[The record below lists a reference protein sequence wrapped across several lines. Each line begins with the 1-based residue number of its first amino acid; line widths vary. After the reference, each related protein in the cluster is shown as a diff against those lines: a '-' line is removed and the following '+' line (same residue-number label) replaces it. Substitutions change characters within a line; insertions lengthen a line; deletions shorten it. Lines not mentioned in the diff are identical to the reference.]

1 VVAGR
6 VVNRALAVDFR
17 AVDLRAVLLLAA
29 DLRVDVRPV
38 GLRADDFL
46 VVFRAVDFRVD
57 FRVAAA
63 LRARDLRVA
72 AAFLPAVT
80 LFGDLRAVLFFAADF
95 RVVLFFAADFRVAFR
110 VVFRV
115 DFRVAAA
122 LRARDLRVAAAFL
135 PAATLFGD
143 LRAVLFFAA
152 MDLASLCGL
161 PSTAPSVL
169 IAYLPR
175 GKPFYTWSMPNPENL
190 TRDEA
195 LSRARLIHDVR
206 YEVALD
212 LTSPESFVSQTLV
225 RFGCAEPGGTTHL
238 DLAAISIESV
248 ELNGQAVPAGAV
260 EGNRIHLSGLAEEN
274 EARVVATCAYNR
286 TELGMHRF
294 QDPVDGEVYLHTHL
308 EPFGAHRV
316 FACFDQ
322 PDLKGEFRFGVLAQ
336 PGWEVVSNAEPAGP
350 PADEEGGVRWTFG
363 PTRPMPTYVTA
374 VCAGPFHAVRDRHGE
389 IDLGIYCRRSLA
401 VHLDADELLE
411 VTKAGFDFFE
421 GAFGYAYPFGKYDQ
435 LFIPE
440 SNSGAMENAGCITFN
455 DAYIF
460 RSRVTDAA
468 RERRADTVLHEM
480 AHMWFGDLVTM
491 RWWNDL
497 WLNESFASYMGVL
510 AQVEATRWKE
520 GWTTFTD
527 TEKTWAYRQ
536 DQLPTTHPI
545 VADIPDVVSI
555 HLNFDGITYAKGAS
569 VLKQLVA
576 WVGREQF
583 LEGVKVYCR
592 RHEFGNAELRDFL
605 AALEETS
612 GRDLQAWS
620 KEWLESAGVNT
631 LLPQFEVRA
640 ADGGNVFASFAV
652 VQEAPKDWPTLRSH
666 RVGIGLY
673 DRGADGLKLRR
684 RVELDVVGERTQVS
698 ELEGD
703 RVPDLVLVNDG
714 DLTFAK
720 IRLDPG
726 SLETLTGRLGEL
738 DDSLARTLCWTAC
751 WDMTRD
757 AEIPARDYLRLVI
770 GNIGGESQVGVVQ
783 SLLGQAASA
792 INLFGHPA
800 NRDAAM
806 GTLAEAS
813 LEGLRAAASGS
824 DHQLAWARSFIS
836 AARRDDH
843 LALLKGLRDGSE
855 GFGGLE
861 VDTELR
867 WHVLRA
873 LAAAGKADDAEIRA
887 ELKQDPTDKGTRHAA
902 AARAARP
909 SPEAKAEAWRIVVEE
924 SGNPLALIEEVMGGF
939 QQFGQEQELAPYAAA
954 FFEALPRVWESRDL
968 PEALAFGRSMYPRLI
983 VDSGT
988 IERTDRYLSD
998 EHVPAPVRRLLLEGR
1013 DGLVRAMRARAVDAA
1028 AAQKPPQGGPPGVR

>member
-1 VVAGR
+1 MA
-6 VVNRALAVDFR
+6 NRD
-17 AVDLRAVLLLAA
+17 
-29 DLRVDVRPV
+29 
-38 GLRADDFL
+38 
-46 VVFRAVDFRVD
+46 
-57 FRVAAA
+57 
-63 LRARDLRVA
+63 
-72 AAFLPAVT
+72 
-80 LFGDLRAVLFFAADF
+80 
-95 RVVLFFAADFRVAFR
+95 
-110 VVFRV
+110 
-115 DFRVAAA
+115 
-122 LRARDLRVAAAFL
+122 
-135 PAATLFGD
+135 
-143 LRAVLFFAA
+143 
-152 MDLASLCGL
+152 
-161 PSTAPSVL
+161 
-169 IAYLPR
+169 
-175 GKPFYTWSMPNPENL
+175 NL
-190 TRDEA
+190 TLDQAQE
-195 LSRARLIHDVR
+195 RARLIHDVR

-212 LTSPESFVSQTLV
+212 LTSPDSFGSETVV
-225 RFGCAEPGGTTHL
+225 RFRSRRAGASTYL
-238 DLAAISIESV
+238 DLSASSVSSV
-248 ELNGQAVPAGAV
+248 ELNGQLLPAAAID
-260 EGNRIHLSGLAEEN
+260 EDRIHLTELVEEN

-294 QDPVDGEVYLHTHL
+294 QDPVDGDVYVHTHY

-322 PDLKGEFRFGVLAQ
+322 PDLKGEFRVSVLAQ

-350 PADEEGGVRWTFG
+350 PVDEEGGVRWSFDA
-363 PTRPMPTYVTA
+363 TRPMPTYVTA
-374 VCAGPFHAVRDRHGE
+374 VCAGPFHVVRDRHGQ

-401 VHLDADELLE
+401 EHLDAGELLE

-421 GAFGYAYPFGKYDQ
+421 EAFGYPYPFGKYDQ

-440 SNSGAMENAGCITFN
+440 SNTGAMENAGCITFN

-468 RERRADTVLHEM
+468 RERRAETILHEM

-520 GWTTFTD
+520 AWTTFAD

-592 RHEFGNAELRDFL
+592 RHEFGNAELHDFL

-612 GRDLQAWS
+612 GRDLQSWS

-631 LLPQFEVRA
+631 LLPQFDVRV
-640 ADGGNVFASFAV
+640 ADGKEVFSFFALI
-652 VQEAPKDWPTLRSH
+652 QEAPKDWPTLRSH

-673 DRGADGLKLRR
+673 DGGSSGLKLRR
-684 RVELDVVGERTQVS
+684 RIELDVVGERTEVAD
-698 ELEGD
+698 LVGD
-703 RVPDLVLVNDG
+703 QVPDLVLVNDG

-720 IRLDPG
+720 IRLNPR
-726 SLETLTGRLGEL
+726 SLATLTARLGEL
-738 DDSLARTLCWTAC
+738 DDSLARALCWTAC

-757 AEIPARDYLRLVI
+757 AEMPARDYLRLVI
-770 GNIGGESQVGVVQ
+770 GNIGRESKVGVVQ

-792 INLFGHPA
+792 INLFGDPA
-800 NRDAAM
+800 NRDGAM

-813 LEGLRAAASGS
+813 LGGLRAAEPGS
-824 DHQLAWARSFIS
+824 DHQLAWARAFIL
-836 AARRDDH
+836 AARSDDH
-843 LALLKGLRDGSE
+843 LAVVSGLLDGSE
-855 GFGGLE
+855 GFDGLE

-867 WHVLRA
+867 WHAVRA
-873 LAAAGKADDAEIRA
+873 LAAAGSADEERIQA
-887 ELKQDPTDKGTRHAA
+887 ELDRDPTDKGTRHAA

-909 SPEAKAEAWRIVVEE
+909 SPEAKAEAWRMVAEE
-924 SGNPLALIEEVMGGF
+924 TGYPLALIEEVMGGF
-939 QQFGQEQELAPYAAA
+939 HQFGQDDVLAPYVSA
-954 FFEALPRVWESRDL
+954 FFEALPRVWESKDL
-968 PEALAFGRSMYPRLI
+968 PDALAFGRSMYPRLI
-983 VDSGT
+983 VEAGT
-988 IERTDRYLSD
+988 IERTDRYLSTGN
-998 EHVPAPVRRLLLEGR
+998 VPAPIRRLLLEGR
-1013 DGLVRAMRARAVDAA
+1013 DGLVRAMRARAADAA
-1028 AAQKPPQGGPPGVR
+1028 AATEAESSAQGGRPGVR